1 MTATFVVPDNPGVDV
16 SFVGEKTLRPAAA
29 AAATIGIPF
38 TSDWGPIGELT
49 RMNSFGEHDAAF
61 GNSAT
66 PGRQATLGAFIGPG
80 VSGNPGAGSV
90 IGYRMATSSAKAAS
104 KKVKN
109 TAEAPEDA
117 LELKGIYLG
126 SRGNR
131 ISYVIEADP
140 ADPENKARLRI
151 LFDGLTVEKYTY
163 AKTNVEALAAAVNKR
178 SQYVVATSLKSGT
191 ALATTAGTSLAE
203 GNDGAEVTA
212 EEWLEALAAF
222 EFAPITVLAAYALD
236 DEAIQASVVAWE
248 QTQAENMKPVGLV
261 FGGKKGESFD
271 EAIERTEAYEDEHVV
286 SLGAGTFND
295 ALLDAEV
302 STSELTARVAGAL
315 AGLGEEKSLTNLAF
329 GGLSIVGEPE
339 IPTDQLATAAAA
351 GVTAFK
357 RTSSEEAELKV
368 ARGVTAYTGDTD
380 TKPLELFS
388 DPRLIRV
395 MDIFIREIVEWGEE
409 NIVGPT
415 RVTDSTKA
423 AVKAHGEGMLNDR
436 LDRGIILPGATE
448 AEKPYFNVLD
458 PASVGA
464 PEDSIP
470 FEFGW
475 KFARTT
481 NFLIGRGKV
490 L

>member
-1 MTATFVVPDNPGVDV
+1 VTATFVAPDNPGVDI
-16 SFVGEKTLRPAAA
+16 SFVGEKTLRPPAA

-38 TSDWGPIGELT
+38 TSDWGPVGELV
-49 RMNSFGEHDAAF
+49 RMNGFGEHDAVF

-66 PGRQATLGAFIGPG
+66 PGRQAVLGAFIGPG
-80 VSGNPGAGSV
+80 VAGNPGAGSV
-90 IGYRMATSSAKAAS
+90 IGYRMATTSAKAAF
-104 KKVKN
+104 KKVTN
-109 TAEAPEDA
+109 TKPEDA
-117 LELKGIYLG
+117 LKLSGIYPG
-126 SRGNR
+126 TRGNR
-131 ISYVIEADP
+131 ISFVIEADP
-140 ADPENKARLRI
+140 ADPTNKARLRI
-151 LFDGLTVEKYTY
+151 LFDGLTVEKYSY
-163 AKTNVEALAAAVNKR
+163 AKTDVAALATAVNKR
-178 SQYVVATSLKSGT
+178 SQYVAAESIKTGVALT
-191 ALATTAGTSLAE
+191 ATAGTSLAE
-203 GNDGAEVTA
+203 GNDGASVTS
-212 EEWLEALAAF
+212 EQWLAALGAF
-222 EFAPITVLAAYALD
+222 EFAPITVLAAYALN
-236 DEAIQASVVAWE
+236 DESIQASVIAWE
-248 QTQAENMKPVGLV
+248 QEQAKAMRHLGVV
-261 FGGKKGESFD
+261 FGGKVGETFD
-271 EAIERTEAYEDEHVV
+271 EAIERTEAYEDDHVV

-295 ALLDAEV
+295 ALLDAEI

-315 AGLGEEKSLTNLAF
+315 AGLGEEKSLTNLRFA
-329 GGLSIVGEPE
+329 GLSIVGEPE
-339 IPTDQLATAAAA
+339 IPTDQLATAASF
-351 GVTAFK
+351 GITAFK

-368 ARGVTAYTGDTD
+368 ARGVTTYTGDTD
-380 TKPLELFS
+380 PKPLELFS

-395 MDIFIREIVEWGEE
+395 MDLFIREIVEWGEE

-415 RVTDSTKA
+415 RVSDSTKA

-436 LDRGIILPGATE
+436 LDRGIILPGVAD